1 MNKYCNNIIT
11 KLTKPK
17 VTVVKKN
24 EEIFHLFSITG
35 GIFSDISAALKFK
48 QF

>member
-24 EEIFHLFSITG
+24 EEIF
-35 GIFSDISAALKFK
+35 ISFLSLVVYLVIYLMHWKPF
-48 QF
+48 